1 MVAPYRLVLSRFVPF
16 PFYLLP
22 FTFQAMAKQIIFNEE
37 ARKRLKAG
45 VDTVADA
52 VRITIGPRGRN
63 VVFDRG
69 YGAPTITND
78 GVSIA
83 KEITLKDKF
92 ENMGAEIVKEVA
104 TRTNDMAG
112 DGTTTATILAQ
123 AVISEGM
130 RRTTMGVNAM
140 GIKIGIERASA
151 EVVKALRDI
160 AKPIKSKEE
169 IKQVATISSESAEIG
184 AIIADTI
191 DKVGKDG
198 VVTVEESQSTSIESD
213 VVEGLEFDKGY
224 VSAYMITNA
233 ERMEAEYK
241 DVPVLITDRK
251 ISAVKDVLPLLEK
264 VAQTGRK
271 EIVIIADDVDGEALT
286 TFVLNKLRGIFN
298 ILAIKAPGYGDRK
311 KEMLE
316 DIAATLGATVVTED
330 LGVKLENADLD
341 VLGRASKIVA
351 TKEKTVVVGGKGK
364 KSDIDKRIAGL
375 KRQLA
380 ATDSKYDR
388 EKLEERIAKL
398 SGGVAVIRV
407 GAATETS
414 MKYLK
419 LKIED
424 AVNAT
429 KAAIAE
435 GIVAGGGSALIRAA
449 DKARSVLAK
458 ETGKDGGAGA
468 AAVHK
473 AFANEI
479 AVGAE
484 IVLKALEAPL
494 KQIVLNSGKDDAAVI
509 IEKIRT
515 AKTPNAGYDAVKDE
529 IVPDMIAA
537 GIIDPVKVT
546 RSGVENAASAAAILL
561 TTEAAIAEEPKAEKE
576 EGAGTGMGGGMG
588 GY

>member
-1 MVAPYRLVLSRFVPF
+1 
-16 PFYLLP
+16 
-22 FTFQAMAKQIIFNEE
+22 MAKQIIFNEE
-37 ARKRLKAG
+37 ARKRLKVG

-83 KEITLKDKF
+83 KEITLKDRF

-104 TRTNDMAG
+104 TKTNDMAG
-112 DGTTTATILAQ
+112 DGTTTATVLAQ
-123 AVISEGM
+123 AMIGEGM

-140 GIKIGIERASA
+140 GIKLGIERASA

-191 DKVGKDG
+191 EKVGKDG

-251 ISAVKDVLPLLEK
+251 ISAIKDVLPLLEK
-264 VAQTGRK
+264 IAQTGRK

-286 TFVLNKLRGIFN
+286 TFVLNKLRGIFH

-316 DIAATLGATVVTED
+316 DIAAIVGAKVVTED
-330 LGVKLENADLD
+330 LGVKLENAELD
-341 VLGRASKIVA
+341 VLGRAAKIVA

-364 KSDIDKRIAGL
+364 KADIDKRVAGL

-380 ATDSKYDR
+380 ASDSKYDR
-388 EKLEERIAKL
+388 EKLEQRIAKL
-398 SGGVAVIRV
+398 AGGVAVIRV
-407 GAATETS
+407 GAASETA

-419 LKIED
+419 LKVED

-449 DKARSVLAK
+449 DKVRAAMVKNGGLMAEGAVGSV
-458 ETGKDGGAGA
+458 AGA
-468 AAVHK
+468 VGNGNK

-479 AVGAE
+479 AVGIE

-494 KQIVLNSGKDDAAVI
+494 KQIVINGGKDDAAVI

-515 AKTPNAGYDAVKDE
+515 AKTPNAGYDAVRDE
-529 IVPDMIAA
+529 IVPDMLAT

-561 TTEAAIAEEPKAEKE
+561 TTEAAIAEEPKVEGSSE
-576 EGAGTGMGGGMG
+576 GGAGGGAGMGMGGGMG
-588 GY
+588 Y